1 MISVIFVDPESPG
14 NIGSISRCIK
24 NFGADQLL
32 LVNPCPLAGAQKMAM
47 HATDV
52 LEKAVIVDSLSEA
65 LALVDTSIATTSR
78 VSGLARKAITPH
90 ELKTVSGH
98 IGIVIGRESHGLTT
112 EEIELC
118 DSVVSIPTS
127 EEYPVL
133 NAALACCILLYEL
146 FTCEKKEA
154 KPGTKAQRER
164 LLKECERIS
173 NLMEKR
179 PHRKK
184 TWRIAMKR
192 VFSKAFLTDREA
204 TILLG
209 FFRRIRTVLEL
220 TLSQKC

>member
-14 NIGSISRCIK
+14 NVGSISRCMK

-32 LVNPCPLAGAQKMAM
+32 LVNPCPLAGARKMAM
-47 HATDV
+47 HAVDI
-52 LEKAVIVDSLSEA
+52 LETAVTVDSLPEA

-78 VSGLARKAITPH
+78 VSKLARKAITPH
-90 ELKTVSGH
+90 ELNSVSGH

-118 DSVVSIPTS
+118 DFVVSIPTS
-127 EEYPVL
+127 RAYPVL
-133 NAALACCILLYEL
+133 NAASTCCILLYEL
-146 FTCEKKEA
+146 FTREEEEG
-154 KPGTKAQRER
+154 KPGTRAQRER

-184 TWRIAMKR
+184 IWKIAMRR

-220 TLSQKC
+220 TLSQKR